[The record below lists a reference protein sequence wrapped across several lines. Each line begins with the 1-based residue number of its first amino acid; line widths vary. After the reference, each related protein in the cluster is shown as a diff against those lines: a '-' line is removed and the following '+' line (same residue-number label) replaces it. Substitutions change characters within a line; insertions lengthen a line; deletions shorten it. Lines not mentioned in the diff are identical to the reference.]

1 MTSELL
7 PVSERASLLLGSS
20 LLPPLMVV
28 LALLLPLLLVLL
40 LNPAV
45 VASHRQLP
53 AVLMQNSPL
62 LQAPAVAVPPA
73 VAHSSM
79 SVSQLAPLKPVP
91 AQSHNCVVLF

>member
-7 PVSERASLLLGSS
+7 PVSERASLMPLL
-20 LLPPLMVV
+20 LVV
-28 LALLLPLLLVLL
+28 LALPLLVLLLL

-62 LQAPAVAVPPA
+62 LQAATVTVPT